1 MSGVRETL
9 LFKMSYR
16 YIAGGEKTG
25 VISKERQI
33 PS

>member
-1 MSGVRETL
+1 MCGTRETL

-16 YIAGGEKTG
+16 YIAGGEKAG